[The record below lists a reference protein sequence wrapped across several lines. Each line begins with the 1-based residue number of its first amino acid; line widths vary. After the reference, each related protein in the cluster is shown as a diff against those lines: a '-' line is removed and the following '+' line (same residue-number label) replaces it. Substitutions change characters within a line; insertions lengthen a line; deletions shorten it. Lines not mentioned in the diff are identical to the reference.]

1 MRIRIDAE
9 SAQMCS
15 GFAGSVGRG
24 RRVATFPSRVG
35 PRARVTRTGFEQ

>member
-1 MRIRIDAE
+1 MRIRIDAG
-9 SAQMCS
+9 SVQTRS

-35 PRARVTRTGFEQ
+35 TRTRLTRKGSEQ